1 MLYSFSTKVKKFIQS
16 KDGETDMIKKKLV
29 VLSGK
34 GGVGKSTVAV
44 NIAAGLADSGFKV
57 GQLDIDLHGPNVP
70 RMLGLVGRNLEVND
84 NEKIVPVSISENFK
98 VVSIA
103 FLTMGNRPIIWR
115 GPLKHKMIQEFVEK
129 VEWGDLDFLV
139 IDSPPGTGDE
149 ILSTFQLL
157 KKIDGTVLV
166 STPQQVSIDDVER
179 AREFVKLMNSK
190 ILGVILNM
198 TYVVCPK
205 CGEKIPLFPRKNIPE
220 DLPVLVEFP
229 MDPKVAESI
238 DNGEPVVWFMRN
250 SEVEKRFRE
259 LINKILEL
267 LEN

>member
-1 MLYSFSTKVKKFIQS
+1 
-16 KDGETDMIKKKLV
+16 MIKKRLV

-57 GQLDIDLHGPNVP
+57 GLLDIDLHGPNVP
-70 RMLGLVGRNLEVND
+70 RMLGLVGKNLEVND
-84 NEKIVPVSISENFK
+84 EEKIIPVSLAENLK

-103 FLTMGNRPIIWR
+103 FLTMGNKPIVWR

-157 KKIDGTVLV
+157 KNIDGTILV

-179 AREFVKLMNSK
+179 AKEFVKLMNSK
-190 ILGVILNM
+190 ILGLVLNM

-205 CGEKIPLFPRKNIPE
+205 CGEKIPLFPQKTITE
-220 DLPVLVEFP
+220 ELPVLMEFP
-229 MDPKVAESI
+229 MDPQVAVST
-238 DNGEPVVWFMRN
+238 DDGKPVVWFMRN
-250 SEVEKRFRE
+250 SEIEKRFRE
-259 LINKILEL
+259 LIEKVLEL
-267 LEN
+267 LGS

>member
-1 MLYSFSTKVKKFIQS
+1 
-16 KDGETDMIKKKLV
+16 MIKKRLV

-57 GQLDIDLHGPNVP
+57 GLLDIDLHGPNVP
-70 RMLGLVGRNLEVND
+70 RMLGLVGKNLEVND
-84 NEKIVPVSISENFK
+84 EEKIIPVSLAENLK

-103 FLTMGNRPIIWR
+103 FLTMGNKPIVWR

-157 KKIDGTVLV
+157 KNIDGTILV

-179 AREFVKLMNSK
+179 AKEFVKLMNSK
-190 ILGVILNM
+190 ILGLVLNM

-205 CGEKIPLFPRKNIPE
+205 CGEKIPLFPQKTITE
-220 DLPVLVEFP
+220 ELPVLMEFP
-229 MDPKVAESI
+229 MDPQVAAST
-238 DNGEPVVWFMRN
+238 DDGKPVVWFMRN
-250 SEVEKRFRE
+250 SEIEKRFRE
-259 LINKILEL
+259 LIEKVLEL
-267 LEN
+267 LGS